1 MIAGFA
7 DPRNREYLDQL
18 RSLSRDLPISIETDL
33 SREELDERFRKARFY
48 WHGMGLGVKEDNP
61 LKMEHFGMTSAE
73 AFCVEIPSASAISA
87 EAFSFGCVPIVID
100 RGGQKEI
107 ITEENGCRFS
117 TEEELIKVTGELIRD
132 KERTDLLARNA
143 LKSAERFSA
152 DRFRAELNS
161 LLCE

>member
-73 AFCVEIPSASAISA
+73 AF
-87 EAFSFGCVPIVID
+87 SFGCVPIVID

-132 KERTDLLARNA
+132 KERTDLLARNT